1 MNVPFSG
8 SSIYVNHVFYAAVVV
23 AVLAGCLAGGTP
35 TAASDR
41 PGRVEIHT
49 VSGLPV
55 AVPPSLRDRTTV
67 VLLDRLPAIEA
78 ALSEGLHRIP
88 SHRRPDA
95 VSRGLTPG
103 LREEL
108 KRTWKVL
115 EWIRR
120 GRITHLPAI
129 VLDGRAVWYGSDP
142 SRAVARYRARTRAG
156 DGS

>member
-1 MNVPFSG
+1 MNLLPHFSG
-8 SSIYVNHVFYAAVVV
+8 SSIRAVRAAV
-23 AVLAGCLAGGTP
+23 ALAALAGCPAGGVP
-35 TAASDR
+35 AAPSDLPR
-41 PGRVEIHT
+41 RVEIHT

-103 LREEL
+103 RREEL
-108 KRTWKVL
+108 KRTWKAL

-120 GRITHLPAI
+120 GCITHLPAI

-142 SRAVARYRARTRAG
+142 RRAVARYRARTRAG